1 MIQAAKL
8 TEIPGTARTYSAEII
23 HVRILASST
32 GEEDAG
38 AATLATGERTVAVA
52 RGALD
57 VGDLLRL
64 PDDEVYRCSNVEGL
78 PPFFHTFEASLER
91 QSGVFVTQPFRLSR
105 LTDGLGNFLTDSS
118 GNRLAGW

>member
-8 TEIPGTARTYSAEII
+8 TEIPGTARTYSAQII

-38 AATLATGERTVAVA
+38 AATLAAGERTVQAA
-52 RGALD
+52 RGVLD
-57 VGDLLRL
+57 VGDLVTL
-64 PDDEVYRCSNVEGL
+64 PDGETYRCANTEGL

-91 QSGVFVTQPFRLSR
+91 QSGVFVTQPFRLR
-105 LTDGLGNFLTDSS
+105 PINGRAWQFPN
-118 GNRLAGW
+118 